1 MTEIVVPVVLHHPA
15 DLPSYASD
23 GDAGADLRAAA
34 AVTLTPLERALVPTG
49 VSLAL
54 PHGTVG
60 LIHPRSGLA
69 AKKGVT
75 VLNAPGTIDSG
86 YRGEI
91 KVILINLSDTRVE
104 IEKGERIAQ
113 LVIQDVHTAAF
124 EVRSELDTTTRGDGG
139 FGSTGRH

>member
-1 MTEIVVPVVLHHPA
+1 MPEIVVPTVLSAPTH
-15 DLPSYASD
+15 LPSYASH
-23 GDAGADLRAAA
+23 GDAGADLRAAEA
-34 AVTLTPLERALVPTG
+34 ATLSPLQRMLISTG

-75 VLNAPGTIDSG
+75 VLNAPGTIDAG

-91 KVILINLSDTRVE
+91 KVILVNLSDTTVE
-104 IEKGERIAQ
+104 IEQGERIAQ
-113 LVIQDVHTAAF
+113 LVIQDVHKATF
-124 EVRSELDTTTRGDGG
+124 EVADTLPESIRGDGG